1 MNNNKI
7 AVVLCIAMLT
17 VSGLYLWVITT
28 YIPGWSNITIGNQL
42 LMALPSGLLVANVV
56 AIMKTI

>member
-1 MNNNKI
+1 MNTNKI
-7 AVVLCIAMLT
+7 AVVLSIAMLT

-28 YIPGWSNITIGNQL
+28 YIPGWSDIRIGNQL

-56 AIMKTI
+56 AILKTI